1 MSKLPATIVFAE
13 EDNFL
18 GEIYKKRL
26 EEVGYKVILVRNG
39 EACIREVEKKIPRI
53 VVLDVLLPQL
63 DGFRVLEMMKKGMKT
78 KHIPVIVLTH
88 LGQKEDVKRAHE
100 LGTHAYILKSHT
112 KPNDLISKIQ
122 EILNT

>member
-63 DGFRVLEMMKKGMKT
+63 DGFRVLEMMKKGTKT

-88 LGQKEDVKRAHE
+88 LGQKEDTKRAHE
-100 LGTHAYILKSHT
+100 LGAGAYILKSHT